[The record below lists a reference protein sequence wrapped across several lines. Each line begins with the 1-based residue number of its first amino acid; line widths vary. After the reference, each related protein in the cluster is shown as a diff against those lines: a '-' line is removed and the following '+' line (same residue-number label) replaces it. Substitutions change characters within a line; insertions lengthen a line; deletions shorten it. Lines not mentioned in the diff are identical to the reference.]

1 MNRDSAA
8 IGIMCKAPIPGVTK
22 TRLANVVGAQQ
33 AASLSACFLRDVA
46 AAIDRV
52 PPALS
57 VSGYGVYAPAGAEEA
72 LRNIL
77 PASFGLLLQADAEFG
92 KVLHGA
98 MAELMAMGHDCAIL
112 VNGDSPTLPERL
124 LTEAVLELRK
134 PGDRMVLGPA
144 SDGGYYLIGLK
155 RPHRAL
161 FERIPWGTK
170 DVARLTIER
179 SLEISLEHVLLP
191 EWYDIDDA
199 ETLGWLRDEI
209 AGRSRRFV
217 DGGAAAATR
226 AYLASLSIA
235 AQ

>member
-1 MNRDSAA
+1 
-8 IGIMCKAPIPGVTK
+8 
-22 TRLANVVGAQQ
+22 
-33 AASLSACFLRDVA
+33 
-46 AAIDRV
+46 
-52 PPALS
+52 
-57 VSGYGVYAPAGAEEA
+57 
-72 LRNIL
+72 
-77 PASFGLLLQADAEFG
+77 
-92 KVLHGA
+92 
-98 MAELMAMGHDCAIL
+98 
-112 VNGDSPTLPERL
+112 
-124 LTEAVLELRK
+124 
-134 PGDRMVLGPA
+134 MVLGPA

-209 AGRSRRFV
+209 AGRSRRFM

-226 AYLASLSIA
+226 AYLANLSIA